1 MVHAAG
7 AGHPGGSLSVIDL
20 FQSVMVGWGRFQ
32 MEDSARDWLV
42 LAKGHATPALYTTL
56 AELGYISEDELLTYR
71 QFGSR
76 LQGHPDRK
84 RLPAVQVTTGHL
96 GQGLSIAS
104 GIALGE
110 KMAQSEAN
118 IYVILGD
125 GDLHEGQTWEA
136 VMSSSHY
143 DLDNLVALLD
153 LNQLTQHGP
162 VEKVMSVDPLK
173 DKWQSFG
180 WATREIDGH
189 DYEEILAG
197 LRWTS
202 SQDHP
207 CALLCH
213 TVKGKGVSFMEGD
226 PLWHST
232 TLSEETLNQA
242 LQELGES

>member
-1 MVHAAG
+1 
-7 AGHPGGSLSVIDL
+7 
-20 FQSVMVGWGRFQ
+20 MVGWGRFHIK
-32 MEDSARDWLV
+32 DSPRDWLV
-42 LAKGHATPALYTTL
+42 LAKGHATPALYTML
-56 AELGYISEDELLTYR
+56 AELGYVAEDDLLTYR

-110 KMAQSEAN
+110 KIAQSEVNVYA
-118 IYVILGD
+118 ILGD

-143 DLDNLVALLD
+143 QLDNLVVLLD
-153 LNQLTQHGP
+153 LNQLTQHGL
-162 VEKVMSVDPLK
+162 VEKVMSVEPLAA
-173 DKWQSFG
+173 KWASFG
-180 WATREIDGH
+180 WATRELDGH
-189 DYEEILAG
+189 DYEQILAG
-197 LRWTS
+197 LQWTS
-202 SQDHP
+202 SQDRP

-213 TVKGKGVSFMEGD
+213 TVKGKGVNFMEGD

-232 TLSEETLNQA
+232 HLSEEKLNQA
-242 LQELGES
+242 LQELEGA

>member
-1 MVHAAG
+1 
-7 AGHPGGSLSVIDL
+7 
-20 FQSVMVGWGRFQ
+20 
-32 MEDSARDWLV
+32 MEASTRDWLV

-56 AELGYISEDELLTYR
+56 AELGYIAEDELLTYR

-96 GQGLSIAS
+96 GHGLSIAS

-110 KMAQSEAN
+110 KMARSEVN
-118 IYVILGD
+118 IYAILGD

-173 DKWQSFG
+173 DKWQAFG
-180 WATREIDGH
+180 WATREINGH
-189 DYEEILAG
+189 DYEEILTG

-202 SQDHP
+202 SQDRP

-232 TLSEETLNQA
+232 HLSEETLNQA